1 MSFGNNIKIE
11 KYNEDRIQLIKLNL
25 EHHIA
30 TGSPRLYEI
39 QVDGMKAVPKTTD
52 ITQFSNY
59 EIYLSEETDELKIHL
74 FQGNSHKYDG
84 FTFKCNTQSIAKTPS
99 LEGITQSVDVQIK
112 QALQAKAF
120 EDALRKVEVLE
131 TELSE
136 MQDYIDTLEDKFEK
150 LTRQHF
156 DLQNEKPK
164 ATEKMVNMMV
174 EGFMHIAKR
183 NPSALG
189 NIPVIG
195 KLLATGVES
204 QLANENEMLQFQLH
218 EQKQKLEQLSGAM
231 PQQNQSTFTQENETE

>member
-30 TGSPRLYEI
+30 KGNPRLYEI
-39 QVDGMKAVPKTTD
+39 QVDGMKAVSKTTD
-52 ITQFSNY
+52 IDQFDNY
-59 EIYLSEETDELKIHL
+59 EIYLSDATDELKINL

-84 FTFKCNTQSIAKTPS
+84 FTFKCNTQNTVATTS
-99 LEGITQSVDVQIK
+99 LEGIAQSVDVQIK
-112 QALQAKAF
+112 QALQTKAF
-120 EDALRKVEVLE
+120 EDAIKKVEDLE
-131 TELSE
+131 TDLSE
-136 MQDYIDTLEDKFEK
+136 MQDYIDTLEDKYEK
-150 LTRQHF
+150 LTKQYV

-164 ATEKMVNMMV
+164 ATEKMVNMVV

-204 QLANENEMLQFQLH
+204 QLANENDMLQFQLH
-218 EQKQKLEQLSGAM
+218 EQKQKLEQLSDAM

>member
-30 TGSPRLYEI
+30 KGNPRLYEI

-52 ITQFSNY
+52 ITQFDNY
-59 EIYLSEETDELKIHL
+59 EIYLSDETDELKINL

-84 FTFKCNTQSIAKTPS
+84 FTFKCNTQNTVATPS
-99 LEGITQSVDVQIK
+99 LEGITQSVDAQIK
-112 QALQAKAF
+112 QALQTKAF
-120 EDALRKVEVLE
+120 EDAIKKVEELE
-131 TELSE
+131 TELTD
-136 MQDYIDTLEDKFEK
+136 MQEYIDTLEDKYEK
-150 LTRQHF
+150 LTKQYVE
-156 DLQNEKPK
+156 LQNEKPK
-164 ATEKMVNMMV
+164 ATEKMVNMVV

-189 NIPVIG
+189 NIPLIG
-195 KLLATGVES
+195 NLLATGVES
-204 QLANENEMLQFQLH
+204 QLANENDMLQFQLY

-231 PQQNQSTFTQENETE
+231 PQQNQSTFTQENETV